1 MAEFHFLR
9 PLWLLLLPVAL
20 WAAWRFGMGRGGA
33 SGWRA
38 VVDKALQPFVLT
50 AGETVRE
57 RSWPVLTAFVAAIA
71 AILALAGPTWDR
83 LSVPA
88 YRSDESLVVALDL
101 SRSMDATDV
110 EPTRLTRARLKLLD
124 LLERRGGGQTALVV
138 FSSNAFTV
146 TPLTSDTRTIAALV
160 NSLSTDIMPSRGS
173 LIEVGLEKSAELLRR
188 TAATRGEIL
197 LVTDAIPSPGSF
209 ELAES
214 LRADGITTSVL
225 AAGTAEGSPI
235 PVLGGGFLTDAA
247 GQVVVPQ
254 LDLDSL
260 ERMARSGGGRF
271 AVLSAG
277 DTDLDRLF
285 PRDVIGEVAI
295 ADDESQ
301 REAEIWRDQG
311 IWLCLIL
318 LPLIALGFRRGWVY
332 VIVGASV
339 VPHSEALAFE
349 WRDLWLRP
357 DQQGYRAMQEDA
369 PEQAAALF
377 RDPEW
382 LAAARYRAGQ
392 FDQSAGALAG
402 IDTADANYNRGN
414 ALARSGQLAEAI
426 EAYDRALELESD
438 HVDAEFNRELVSELL
453 EQQQQQQGQQDQEQ
467 SDSAG
472 DSSAGEDEQQEG
484 QQNPEQSS
492 GDGSQEDQQTASQEQ
507 EQESGQDPGSESE
520 SQDPG
525 TEPESSESPDSE
537 DQQLAASASPEEVED
552 WASEQAAEQWLRR
565 IPQDPGG
572 LLRRK
577 FLYQYQQL
585 GFDQD
590 GNRIYPGSEAEP
602 W

>member
-1 MAEFHFLR
+1 
-9 PLWLLLLPVAL
+9 
-20 WAAWRFGMGRGGA
+20 
-33 SGWRA
+33 
-38 VVDKALQPFVLT
+38 
-50 AGETVRE
+50 
-57 RSWPVLTAFVAAIA
+57 
-71 AILALAGPTWDR
+71 
-83 LSVPA
+83 
-88 YRSDESLVVALDL
+88 
-101 SRSMDATDV
+101 MDATDV
-110 EPTRLTRARLKLLD
+110 EPTRLARARLKLLD
-124 LLERRGGGQTALVV
+124 LLERRAGGQTALVV

-173 LIEVGLEKSAELLRR
+173 LIDVGLEKSAELLRR
-188 TAATRGEIL
+188 TAATRGEVL
-197 LVTDAIPSPGSF
+197 LITDAIPSPRSF
-209 ELAES
+209 DIAES
-214 LRADGITTSVL
+214 LRADGITTHVL
-225 AAGTAEGSPI
+225 AVGTAEGAPI
-235 PVLGGGFLTDAA
+235 PVLGGGFLTDDS

-277 DTDLDRLF
+277 DADLDRLF
-285 PRDVIGEVAI
+285 PRDVLGEVAV
-295 ADDESQ
+295 ADAESQ

-332 VIVGASV
+332 VIVGASF

-349 WRDLWLRP
+349 WGDLWLRS
-357 DQQGYRAMQEDA
+357 DQQGYRAMQQDA

-377 RDPEW
+377 EDPEW

-392 FDQSAGALAG
+392 FDQSAAALVG
-402 IDTADANYNRGN
+402 IDSADANYNRGN

-426 EAYDRALELESD
+426 EAYDLALDLEPG
-438 HVDAEFNRELVSELL
+438 HEDAEFNRELVAELL
-453 EQQQQQQGQQDQEQ
+453 EQQQQQQQQQQQDQTQ
-467 SDSAG
+467 SDPDG
-472 DSSAGEDEQQEG
+472 DSSDGESEEQQGE
-484 QQNPEQSS
+484 QSPQQSS
-492 GDGSQEDQQTASQEQ
+492 GDGSQEEQQTASQEQ
-507 EQESGQDPGSESE
+507 EQQSGQDPGSESE
-520 SQDPG
+520 SPEPG
-525 TEPESSESPDSE
+525 TEPEPSDDSESQ

-590 GNRIYPGSEAEP
+590 GNRIFPGSEAEP